1 MSKDQIS
8 SKSVISVEVTDNPDL
23 NFNFDTTTGQSNID
37 QIEDPA
43 CKLIVNQAT
52 FQKLLDG
59 TSTFEKRK
67 VQNGILKVEG
77 NNQLLRSFGS
87 AMRSKATDA

>member
-43 CKLIVNQAT
+43 CKLIVNKAT

-59 TSTFEKRK
+59 TSTFEQE

>member
-23 NFNFDTTTGQSNID
+23 NFNFDTTTGQSNVEH
-37 QIEDPA
+37 IEDPA

-59 TSTFEKRK
+59 TSTFEQE